1 MKERIMKKIFSAAN
15 MMKAW
20 LVAVLLFVLS
30 LPVFAARPNLAYPL
44 IVDKF
49 YAVNSQH
56 PFWFTANP
64 FSGMIRERFLA
75 ALDSVSLRGLD
86 KERYHYSDI
95 KSRMKSL
102 DSSDV
107 MDVDRLFTDGLVA
120 YTKDINMGGDVVEAL
135 ANDEV
140 SAKHAAADDS
150 FIIQKLYSVNT
161 VPAVDVYLASI
172 ERHEPVVML
181 LEDKLRNS
189 LQGKGAKA
197 DQLRTT
203 LNYYRWISHF
213 GLNKYIIVNIPA
225 ARLRY
230 YEDGV
235 VKLEMKV
242 VVGKP
247 ETKTPRFSTYCKE
260 VVLYPYWNVP
270 KSIATKELL
279 PKFKNDPGA
288 LETMNMQIVDARG
301 RVLSG
306 VNLSNYD
313 RYDFPYTFR
322 QYTGCDNALGVI
334 KFNLT
339 DPFDVYLHDTNNKL
353 AFKKDARFLSHGCIR
368 VEKPLDLAN
377 ILLNNEVDEGL
388 IKACVHGQEPIYKKV
403 PGAVPVFV
411 LYMTTDVV
419 DSSLKHYKDIY
430 NLM

>member
-1 MKERIMKKIFSAAN
+1 MKKIFSLAN

-20 LVAVLLFVLS
+20 LVAVLLFMLC
-30 LPVFAARPNLAYPL
+30 LPVFAAKRDLAYP
-44 IVDKF
+44 ITVDKF
-49 YAVNSQH
+49 YVLNDQH

-64 FSGMIRERFLA
+64 FSEMIRERFLA
-75 ALDSVSLRGLD
+75 ALDSSSLRGLD

-95 KSRMKSL
+95 KSKMAKV
-102 DSSDV
+102 DSSDI
-107 MDVDRLFTDGLVA
+107 MRIDRLFTDGLVA
-120 YTKDINMGGDVVEAL
+120 YTKDVYQGGNVVERL

-150 FIIQKLYSVNT
+150 FVIQKLYAVNT

-172 ERHEPVVML
+172 ERHEPVVLM
-181 LEDKLRNS
+181 LEDKYLRAMATKS
-189 LQGKGAKA
+189 PKV
-197 DQLRTT
+197 DQLRAT
-203 LNYYRWISHF
+203 LNYYRWIKHF
-213 GLNKYIIVNIPA
+213 NFDNYIIVNIPA
-225 ARLRY
+225 AKLRY
-230 YEDGV
+230 YEGDE

-242 VVGKP
+242 VVGKT
-247 ETKTPRFSTYCKE
+247 ETKTPRFSSYCKE

-270 KSIATKELL
+270 SSITAKELL
-279 PKFKNDPGA
+279 PKFKKDPGA
-288 LETMNMQIVDARG
+288 FESMNMQVVDKRG
-301 RVLSG
+301 RVVNG
-306 VNLSNYD
+306 VDFSNYD
-313 RYDFPYTFR
+313 RYDFPYIFR

-368 VEKPLDLAN
+368 VEKPLELAN

-403 PGAVPVFV
+403 RKPVPVFV
-411 LYMTTDVV
+411 LYMTADVAS
-419 DSSLKHYKDIY
+419 DSVHYYKDIY